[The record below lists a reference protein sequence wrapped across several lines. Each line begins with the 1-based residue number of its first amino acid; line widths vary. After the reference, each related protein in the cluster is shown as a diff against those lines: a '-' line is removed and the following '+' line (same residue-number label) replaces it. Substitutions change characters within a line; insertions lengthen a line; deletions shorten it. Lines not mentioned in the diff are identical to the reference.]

1 MPALNLFVLFVNI
14 QLYERG
20 DYDDAV
26 IGIYCGTTPPPTI
39 TTTSNVLVVKFITD
53 LGIVHEGF
61 NASYT
66 RLYGKKKSTSGVDPK
81 GDRGFVPH
89 PSQNHNNICFLNKTS
104 PDRLKNHKATKPE
117 FNIGPSP
124 VQLET
129 LFKLRFAGAD
139 DGPLKVVFRSSLLPS
154 STKKK

>member
-1 MPALNLFVLFVNI
+1 MLVLNLFVLFVNI

-26 IGIYCGTTPPPTI
+26 IGIYCGTTPPTTI

-66 RLYGKKKSTSGVDPK
+66 RLYSKKKIFIMGGS
-81 GDRGFVPH
+81 RGEQRVR
-89 PSQNHNNICFLNKTS
+89 T
-104 PDRLKNHKATKPE
+104 
-117 FNIGPSP
+117 
-124 VQLET
+124 T
-129 LFKLRFAGAD
+129 L
-139 DGPLKVVFRSSLLPS
+139 PLKI
-154 STKKK
+154 TAI